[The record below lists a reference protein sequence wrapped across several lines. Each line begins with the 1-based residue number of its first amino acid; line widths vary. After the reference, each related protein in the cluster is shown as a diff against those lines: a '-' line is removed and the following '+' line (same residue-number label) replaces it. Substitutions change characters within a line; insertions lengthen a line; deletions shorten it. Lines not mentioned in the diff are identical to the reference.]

1 MGNQGTKR
9 RTLERNSGH
18 AVPDCLLSQSAHD
31 TRSASC
37 YRVVRKQL
45 VCTARPTQTVEYS
58 LNRNKHLDGAETRNM
73 ILRDEAYNAALD
85 IFEQAVAAFAAGD
98 REQAEHLLASLDREA
113 IERDRQQLLA
123 LARTARASTASPAAQ
138 RASKTISREI
148 KESVQKR
155 DGFRCRFTGRR
166 LIDTRVF
173 QEVARLSE
181 VFHFD
186 EHHAVYRT
194 KRGSGGHP
202 LVRTHGAAYEHAEPL
217 SRGGQTTTDNIFLI
231 SVQLNE
237 SKGAKILERIEVP
250 IDGWSGLAQYLPRLE
265 MQRSIAKKPEPNS
278 AGPVIVGAAPRS
290 PRKASASARV
300 REAATDL
307 AVTVFA
313 LDHDAEAEAGFRQF
327 RLLKKNAYF
336 ANEGKAGTW
345 VIHRMNCSSL
355 DFNIHVKLTA
365 SPKVCSERQEQ
376 LLEWARRFGAITT
389 VCSRCRKSV

>member
-1 MGNQGTKR
+1 
-9 RTLERNSGH
+9 
-18 AVPDCLLSQSAHD
+18 
-31 TRSASC
+31 
-37 YRVVRKQL
+37 
-45 VCTARPTQTVEYS
+45 
-58 LNRNKHLDGAETRNM
+58 M

-98 REQAEHLLASLDREA
+98 RKRAEHLLTSLDLEA
-113 IERDRQQLLA
+113 IEWDRQQLLA

-138 RASKTISREI
+138 RASKTISPAI

-173 QEVARLSE
+173 MQVARLSAE
-181 VFHFD
+181 FRFD
-186 EHHAVYRT
+186 EHHAVYQT

-217 SRGGQTTTDNIFLI
+217 SRGGQTTTDNIFHI
-231 SVQLNE
+231 SVELNE

-250 IDGWSGLAQYLPRLE
+250 IDGWSGLAQYLPRLA

-278 AGPVIVGAAPRS
+278 AGPVGDDAAIVRAPPRS

-300 REAATDL
+300 REAATGL
-307 AVTVFA
+307 EVTVFA
-313 LDHDAEAEAGFRQF
+313 LDHDAEAEAGFRQL
-327 RLLKKNAYF
+327 RCLKKNAYF
-336 ANEGKAGTW
+336 ANETKAGTW
-345 VIHRMNCSSL
+345 MIHRMYCSSL

-376 LLEWARRFGAITT
+376 LLEWARLFGATTT